1 MMKHRY
7 DRQTSLPEIGE
18 EGQRKLARARVLLVG
33 CGGLGAPIA
42 TYLTAAGVG
51 TLGLMDDD
59 VVSLSNLHRQ
69 VLFTEGQVGLGKV
82 ACAALRLRQLNG
94 DVAINEYPFRLSM
107 DNAEG
112 LVSEYDIVVDGTDN
126 PASRYLISDTCQR
139 LGKPYVYGS
148 ICGFEGQVAVLCKGR
163 ATYRTLFP
171 DAPLNSEKHVLGVTP
186 AVVGSVEASQV
197 IQLICGYGEP
207 LVDRLWTIDLRTMQ
221 TFIINL

>member
-1 MMKHRY
+1 MERRY
-7 DRQTSLPEIGE
+7 DRQTLLPEIGE
-18 EGQRKLARARVLLVG
+18 EGQRKLQGARVLLVG

-42 TYLTAAGVG
+42 TYLIAAGVG
-51 TLGLMDDD
+51 TLGLMDNDK
-59 VVSLSNLHRQ
+59 VSLTNLQRQ

-82 ACAALRLRQLNG
+82 ACAALRLRQLNSE
-94 DVAINEYPFRLSM
+94 VAIREYPCRLSL
-107 DNAEG
+107 DNADTNI
-112 LVSEYDIVVDGTDN
+112 SEYDIVVDGTDN
-126 PASRYLISDTCQR
+126 AASRYLISDVCQR

-148 ICGFEGQVAVLCKGR
+148 ICGLEGQVAVLCKGR

-171 DAPLNSEKHVLGVTP
+171 DAPPNTDKHVVGVTP

-221 TFIINL
+221 SFIINL